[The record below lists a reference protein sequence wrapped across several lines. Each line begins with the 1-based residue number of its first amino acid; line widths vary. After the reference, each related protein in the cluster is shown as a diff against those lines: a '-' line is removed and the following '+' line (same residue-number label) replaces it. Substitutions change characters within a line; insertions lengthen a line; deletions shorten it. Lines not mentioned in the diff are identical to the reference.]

1 LSTTSLDESK
11 AVTLM
16 SADVERVGT
25 GLRTFHEIWASTLE
39 IALALWLIK
48 GQIGVAA
55 VSAALV
61 TLRTFPPFSFSFPAQ
76 V

>member
-1 LSTTSLDESK
+1 
-11 AVTLM
+11 M

-25 GLRTFHEIWASTLE
+25 GLRTLHEVWASTLE

-61 TLRTFPPFSFSFPAQ
+61 TLRTFLLSLLGFPH
-76 V
+76 